1 MGSSEKG
8 ASGGS
13 QKCNSTFGPDALMP
27 SGPIAILAGAG
38 QLPIQ
43 LVNHL
48 ERTGQEVRVLA
59 FRGFAEAEL
68 QRRAHATVD
77 LLDLKTI
84 MSTLQGWQ
92 PQAVSLVGAVRRPG
106 FSALLSAYSLLR
118 NMQEVKE
125 VITRGDD
132 QVLRGAV
139 MLLEERGH
147 RVVGAHEL
155 APDLVAA
162 RSLSGACEP
171 NPDDREAIV
180 LGIDLLKSLS
190 AFDIGQGAVIARRHV
205 LAIEGPEGTD
215 RMIRRVTRMR
225 QSWFG
230 LRRREEGGVLIKA
243 AKRGQDLRVDMPT
256 IGPRTV
262 VEAAKA
268 GLSGIAVGA
277 GSTFVLEQE
286 KTLRAADRLGLFLVA
301 VDLPWMEDSLG

>member
-1 MGSSEKG
+1 M
-8 ASGGS
+8 
-13 QKCNSTFGPDALMP
+13 MP
-27 SGPIAILAGAG
+27 QGPIAILAGAG

-43 LVNHL
+43 LLSHL
-48 ERTGQEVRVLA
+48 ERTGQDVRVLA

-84 MSTLQGWQ
+84 MSILEGWR

-118 NMQEVKE
+118 NMHEVRE
-125 VITRGDD
+125 VIARGDD

-155 APDLVAA
+155 APNLVASRTLTAA
-162 RSLSGACEP
+162 RQPGADDHEAIAFGLELLVSLS
-171 NPDDREAIV
+171 D
-180 LGIDLLKSLS
+180 
-190 AFDIGQGAVIARRHV
+190 FDIGQGAVVDRRHV

-215 RMIRRVTRMR
+215 RMIRRVRGLR

-262 VEAAKA
+262 AEAAKA
-268 GLSGIAVGA
+268 GLAGIAIGA

-286 KTLRAADRLGLFLVA
+286 ETLRTADRLGLFLMA
-301 VDLPWMEDSLG
+301 VDLPWMEKSLG

>member
-1 MGSSEKG
+1 M
-8 ASGGS
+8 
-13 QKCNSTFGPDALMP
+13 MP
-27 SGPIAILAGAG
+27 QGPIAILAGAG

-43 LVNHL
+43 LLSHL
-48 ERTGQEVRVLA
+48 ERSGQDVRILA
-59 FRGFAEAEL
+59 FRGFAEGEL

-84 MSTLQGWQ
+84 MSTLEGWR

-118 NMQEVKE
+118 NMHEVRE
-125 VITRGDD
+125 VIARGDD

-155 APDLVAA
+155 APDLVAS
-162 RSLSGACEP
+162 RTLTGTRQP
-171 NPDDREAIV
+171 GPDDHEAIV
-180 LGIDLLKSLS
+180 FGLELLASLS
-190 AFDIGQGAVIARRHV
+190 DFDIGQGAVVDRRHV

-215 RMIRRVTRMR
+215 RMIRRVRSLR

-262 VEAAKA
+262 AEAAKA
-268 GLSGIAVGA
+268 GLAGIAIGA

-286 KTLRAADRLGLFLVA
+286 KTLSTADRLGLFLIA
-301 VDLPWMEDSLG
+301 VDLPWMEKLLG